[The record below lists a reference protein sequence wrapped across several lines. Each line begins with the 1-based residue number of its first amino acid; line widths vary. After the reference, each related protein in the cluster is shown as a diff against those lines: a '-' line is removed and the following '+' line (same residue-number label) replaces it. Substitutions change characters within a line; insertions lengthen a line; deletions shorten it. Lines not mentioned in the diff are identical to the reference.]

1 MKKIVAIGGGEIG
14 RPGYP
19 VETTAIDKEIIKL
32 TGKKNPKLLFIPT
45 ASSDSLG
52 YVEVVKKHFGKNLGC
67 KVDVL
72 MLLDGHASKKEISLK
87 IMDADIIYVGGGNTL
102 LMMKTWRKFGV
113 DEILRQAYDKGTVMA
128 GVSAG
133 SICWFRDGLSD
144 SVKQFKDHDADY
156 MKVKGLGFIKALH
169 SPHYDFEKE
178 RPKAL
183 KAMMAKTS
191 GVAIA
196 LENCAALEVI
206 DDDYRVIISRPSAK
220 AYAIFWKKGAYHKIE
235 IRPSGEYR
243 PLAELLKK

>member
-14 RPGYP
+14 RSGYS

-52 YVEVVKKHFGKNLGC
+52 YVEVVKKHFGKSLGC
-67 KVDVL
+67 KVEAL
-72 MLLDGHASKKEISLK
+72 MLLDGHASKKEISAK
-87 IMDADIIYVGGGNTL
+87 IMNADIIYVGGGNTL
-102 LMMKTWRKFGV
+102 LMMKVWRKSGV
-113 DEILRQAYDKGTVMA
+113 DEILRQAYNKGIVMA

-144 SVKQFKDHDADY
+144 SVKKFKNHNADY
-156 MKVKGLGFIKALH
+156 MKVRGLGLIKALH

-178 RPKAL
+178 RPEAL
-183 KAMMAKTS
+183 KVMTAKTS

-196 LENCAALEVI
+196 LENCVALEVI
-206 DDDYRVIISRPSAK
+206 DDDYRVIVSQPNAK
-220 AYAIFWKKGAYHKIE
+220 AYAIFWKKGAYHKIK
-235 IRPSGEYR
+235 IRPSDEYK